1 MKNNLIKA
9 IFVSLYIVII
19 ITAYNINV
27 SYAQKNGFSRNSKYI
42 WIDEEN
48 SSNSWV
54 CFRKKIEIKEKNLDS
69 YIARI
74 AVDSKYW
81 LYINGNIIIREG
93 GLKRSQKN
101 SIYYDEIELKDF
113 LIEGENTIGIL
124 VWHFGKLGFSHID
137 SSLGSLLFYMDIGE
151 EEIVS
156 NNSWKGA
163 KNIAYKQDEKKVPP
177 RLSESNIYYDAN
189 LELRDWF
196 ESSFDDTMWENVK
209 IIGSPNDMPW
219 GRLIKRD
226 IPMFVFDENIKEY
239 ENISEFKNMEFN
251 ENKEIEMKLNT
262 NIQFTPYLKV
272 DSIQG
277 KEIRIYSKNED
288 NPDVHEVTYIT
299 KDGIQEFESL
309 AWISGDKVYYY
320 IPEGVKILSLGY
332 RKTGYNSEVVS
343 SFECDDEFLNKLWD
357 MSVNTLLVNMRD
369 SFMDC
374 PDRERTMWIADTSL
388 AMEEAVYSLDYNS
401 LDLYKKAIKNYIS
414 WRDGKALMSV
424 IPSYVSNLQLPIQNL
439 IWIDEAYNYYL
450 YTGDKEFLEVVYP
463 YFKEYLKLWSIQE
476 DGMTKG
482 IGDYYKNL
490 WPWYDTVGKTDEVLL
505 ENSLYYYANTKM
517 LNIAKVLGKKYD
529 EKIYLSRLEKLE
541 NGIKNSFYIEGQGYK
556 SKDFEGFDG
565 RANAVLVLSGI
576 ANESQ
581 YESIKNVLVNQDG
594 NTPFW
599 EKYILEALCNM
610 NMYEEAVNR
619 IKTKYGEMVELK
631 EEYSSTLWEYFE
643 KDKGSK
649 NHTWSAGPMIIMQK
663 YIAGI
668 SPADA
673 GFEKVKIEPNLGS
686 LKNIKSTVNTAKG
699 IVNLEINKGENN
711 IIIKIETSTDISLKL
726 HKETENY
733 IVFLNNE
740 KCIEN
745 SEIIENRLIKNV
757 EETDSYIEYDMKN
770 QTNVLTNCR
779 NDV

>member
-1 MKNNLIKA
+1 MKNNFIKA
-9 IFVSLYIVII
+9 IFVVLYIVII

-27 SYAQKNGFSRNSKYI
+27 SYVEKNGFSRNSKYI

-48 SSNSWV
+48 SSNSWG
-54 CFRKKIEIKEKNLDS
+54 CFRKKFEIKEKNLDS

-124 VWHFGKLGFSHID
+124 VWHFGKVSFSHID

-156 NNSWKGA
+156 NNSWKA
-163 KNIAYKQDEKKVPP
+163 TKNLAYLQDEKEVPP

-189 LELRDWF
+189 LELGYWF
-196 ESSFDDTMWENVK
+196 ESSFDDTMWENAK

-226 IPMFVFDENIKEY
+226 IPMFVSDKNIKEY
-239 ENISEFKNMEFN
+239 ENISEYKNMEFN
-251 ENKEIEMKLNT
+251 ENKEIEMKINT

-277 KEIRIYSKNED
+277 KKIRIYSKNED
-288 NPDVHEVTYIT
+288 SPDVHEVTYIT

-309 AWISGDKVYYY
+309 AWTSGDRIYYS

-332 RKTGYNSEVVS
+332 RKTGYNSEVAS
-343 SFECDDEFLNKLWD
+343 SFECDDEFLNNLWD

-388 AMEEAVYSLDYNS
+388 AMEEAIYSLDYNS

-439 IWIDEAYNYYL
+439 IGIDEAYNYYL
-450 YTGDKEFLEVVYP
+450 YTGDKEFLEFVYP

-476 DGMTKG
+476 DGTAEG

-490 WPWYDTVGKTDEVLL
+490 WPWYDTC
-505 ENSLYYYANTKM
+505 
-517 LNIAKVLGKKYD
+517 
-529 EKIYLSRLEKLE
+529 R
-541 NGIKNSFYIEGQGYK
+541 KN
-556 SKDFEGFDG
+556 
-565 RANAVLVLSGI
+565 
-576 ANESQ
+576 
-581 YESIKNVLVNQDG
+581 
-594 NTPFW
+594 
-599 EKYILEALCNM
+599 
-610 NMYEEAVNR
+610 
-619 IKTKYGEMVELK
+619 
-631 EEYSSTLWEYFE
+631 
-643 KDKGSK
+643 
-649 NHTWSAGPMIIMQK
+649 
-663 YIAGI
+663 
-668 SPADA
+668 
-673 GFEKVKIEPNLGS
+673 
-686 LKNIKSTVNTAKG
+686 
-699 IVNLEINKGENN
+699 
-711 IIIKIETSTDISLKL
+711 
-726 HKETENY
+726 
-733 IVFLNNE
+733 
-740 KCIEN
+740 
-745 SEIIENRLIKNV
+745 
-757 EETDSYIEYDMKN
+757 
-770 QTNVLTNCR
+770 
-779 NDV
+779 